1 MYHDQILKRVREL
14 GMSGAAFAAVANM
27 SAPKLSNF
35 FKGRVELP
43 AGKAKELD
51 LLLRDIAALQL
62 CFPIPL
68 EMHDAKW
75 LKLALARFRAGKF
88 RSFRRLTKAF
98 AKSETDETIQ
108 DWSKTLA
115 GFAES
120 ETENKDILGKE

>member
-1 MYHDQILKRVREL
+1 MFHDQIHERVKKL

-35 FKGRVELP
+35 FKGRIELS

-51 LLLRDIAALQL
+51 QLLRDIVALQQ

-75 LKLALARFRAGKF
+75 LKLAVERFREGKF
-88 RSFRRLTKAF
+88 GIFRFLTISFA
-98 AKSETDETIQ
+98 EDETADVRQ
-108 DWSKTLA
+108 WHQQLA
-115 GFAES
+115 EFAES
-120 ETENKDILGKE
+120 EVEFTK